1 MTASS
6 SSGPSRDWGLLG
18 IGAAAVAACAVC
30 CAGPLLAVL
39 GGVGLASAV
48 GALWIP
54 GLAAS
59 AVVSGLGVLMVRRRR
74 RRAACRTAPAR
85 TDLGMP
91 TVGPS
96 PERSEVVKTGR

>member
-1 MTASS
+1 M
-6 SSGPSRDWGLLG
+6 
-18 IGAAAVAACAVC
+18 C

>member
-6 SSGPSRDWGLLG
+6 SSGPSCDWGLLG

-59 AVVSGLGVLMVRRRR
+59 AMVSGLGVLMVRRRR
-74 RRAACRTAPAR
+74 RRVACRTAPAR